1 MTFFFYLCD
10 TLFFFFTQG
19 VLGNDKMQG
28 IIPRIVQDIFTYI
41 YGMEENLEFHIK
53 VSICVVCNSLLQVH
67 DPLDKGDY
75 S

>member
-1 MTFFFYLCD
+1 MTFFFTYVILY
-10 TLFFFFTQG
+10 FFFFTQG

>member
-1 MTFFFYLCD
+1 MWYFI
-10 TLFFFFTQG
+10 FFFTQG

-53 VSICVVCNSLLQVH
+53 VSIWCVVCNRLLQVH
-67 DPLDKGDY
+67 NPLDKGDY